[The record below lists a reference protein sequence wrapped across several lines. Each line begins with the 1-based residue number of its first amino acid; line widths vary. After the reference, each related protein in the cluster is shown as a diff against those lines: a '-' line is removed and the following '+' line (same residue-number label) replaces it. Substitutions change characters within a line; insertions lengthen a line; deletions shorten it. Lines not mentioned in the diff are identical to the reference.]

1 MAGGLIKPKKQLQRD
16 QSLDPIRHISQP
28 ASTIL
33 RRIEGGGVGLGA
45 RWRCWV
51 QGMRW

>member
-16 QSLDPIRHISQP
+16 QSLDPIQHISQP

-33 RRIEGGGVGLGA
+33 RRIRRPMWSAHLH
-45 RWRCWV
+45 RPTPSHLWWI
-51 QGMRW
+51 